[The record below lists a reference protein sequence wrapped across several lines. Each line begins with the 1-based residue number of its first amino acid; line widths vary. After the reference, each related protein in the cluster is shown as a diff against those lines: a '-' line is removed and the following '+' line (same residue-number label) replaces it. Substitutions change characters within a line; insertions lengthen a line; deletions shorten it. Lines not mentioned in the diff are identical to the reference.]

1 MLDIFMPVFRK
12 AKHGLFLCVF
22 RYIIQNII
30 INNMETLG
38 LLFGTPA
45 RVKIMRLFL
54 FNAGRFYDLKD
65 VCEKS
70 KVTISIVK
78 RELTLLEKARLINH
92 KEYVKNTEKEQ
103 DGKKIE
109 VKKKAKGWILNDD
122 FVYISALRTFLLTT
136 RNLEHTRILQKLSS
150 SGKLKLVILAGVF
163 INDPESRVDVLVVG
177 DKLSK
182 GSLANA
188 IKNLES
194 EIGKELNYAFF
205 ETDDFKYR
213 IGVYDKLVRDILDYP
228 HKVLLDKLAVKN
240 NVSL

>member
-1 MLDIFMPVFRK
+1 
-12 AKHGLFLCVF
+12 
-22 RYIIQNII
+22 
-30 INNMETLG
+30 METLG

-65 VCEKS
+65 TCDRTKITV
-70 KVTISIVK
+70 SIAK
-78 RELTLLEKARLINH
+78 KELGILEKARLIFS
-92 KEYVKNTEKEQ
+92 KPFIKVIEKVK
-103 DGKKIE
+103 DGKKYE
-109 VKKKAKGWILNDD
+109 LKKKAKGWVLNDD
-122 FVYISALRTFLLTT
+122 FVYINALRTFLLTT
-136 RNLEHTRILQKLSS
+136 RNLEHNRILQKLSS
-150 SGKLKLVILAGVF
+150 SGKLKLVLLAGVF

-228 HKVLLDKLAVKN
+228 HKILLDKLAIKQ
-240 NVSL
+240 